1 MEKERENRIP
11 FLLVQVE
18 NKAGKIST
26 EVYRKSTHK
35 YQHINF
41 ASHPILV
48 QIGVIIC
55 LRDRAEKI
63 CNEEHV
69 RTEKQHL
76 DRVFQT
82 NGYPNGLVHKELYRR
97 RQPQPTTTSTGE
109 GHTGGEAKD
118 DLPPLPTAHFGT
130 YPASLWMDWG
140 EDNIQVLLQC
150 MRVPDEGEESPT
162 GANEERSGVKCTG
175 YWKRRVLEAIK
186 IQSHAKTTNLDCGL
200 NYTQSRLHSFFL
212 TIINISWSMHNYL
225 NVYVYADVF
234 VVATNSSI
242 SIRKIACL

>member
-1 MEKERENRIP
+1 MGLPLSPVDANLLMEAFEQRALESAALRPRLWVRRYICAVATQRRRIGEVSFTP
-11 FLLVQVE
+11 QQAAPVDPVYHGEKKRKQDSILLVQVE

-26 EVYRKSTHK
+26 EAYRKSTHK

-41 ASHPILV
+41 ASPPILI

-55 LRDRAEKI
+55 LRDGAEKI

-82 NGYPNGLVHKELYRR
+82 NGYPNGLVHKELYRC

-118 DLPPLPTAHFGT
+118 DLPPLPTANLEH
-130 YPASLWMDWG
+130 
-140 EDNIQVLLQC
+140 IQQVC
-150 MRVPDEGEESPT
+150 GWI
-162 GANEERSGVKCTG
+162 GV
-175 YWKRRVLEAIK
+175 RAIFK
-186 IQSHAKTTNLDCGL
+186 SYCNL
-200 NYTQSRLHSFFL
+200 
-212 TIINISWSMHNYL
+212 
-225 NVYVYADVF
+225 
-234 VVATNSSI
+234 
-242 SIRKIACL
+242 